1 VRVQV
6 GALPTQDAAA
16 REAERLRRSYGNVF
30 GRVGITVVRGESGGS
45 PIYRIQAGP
54 VRDRAAAD
62 ELCSQL
68 RQHHVGCIIV
78 AR

>member
-6 GALPTQDAAA
+6 GALPSQEAAA
-16 REAERLRRSYGNVF
+16 REVERLRRSYGNVF
-30 GRVGITVVRGESGGS
+30 GRVGITVVRGESGGT

-62 ELCSQL
+62 ELCNAL
-68 RQHHVGCIIV
+68 RQHRVGCIIV